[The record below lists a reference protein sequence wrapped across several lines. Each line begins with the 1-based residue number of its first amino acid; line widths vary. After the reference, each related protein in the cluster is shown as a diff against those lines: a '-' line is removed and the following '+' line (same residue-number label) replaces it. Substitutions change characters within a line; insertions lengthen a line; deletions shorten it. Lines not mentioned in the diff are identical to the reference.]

1 MERILVLNGS
11 PKGENGNTAVLIN
24 RFLEGY
30 QEVNKDVQI
39 DRITLKN
46 ETINRCTGCYTCWT
60 KTPGK
65 CVFGDD
71 MTSLLEKYL
80 SADVVVWA
88 TPLYH
93 YGMTSILKTFVE
105 RTLPLSQPYIV
116 ENNGKFSH
124 PSRWGEKRHKN
135 VLISNCGFPEH
146 HNFEVMRQSFDRVVH
161 GKVDAEILCVMGELL
176 SVKPLKGK
184 IAWYLDAV
192 KKAGN
197 DFATSSVITQSTIAT
212 LSNPLVPVE
221 SFIEMA
227 NLNWQATGE
236 TPPDL
241 ASAMGRTADNASVDH
256 KEQCLPGYSYLKLMA
271 MTFNPENAKD
281 MSAVLEMSFTDIEES
296 HQFHIKDGTCD
307 LVRSQPLPYT
317 TRIVT
322 TFKVWQEIADGT
334 VDGAQAMIDGLYRVE
349 GDINFMMKMGDLFGS
364 GEENTSD
371 DTEGRRE
378 AILGIPGNKWMG
390 ILFIPWMLS
399 WIGIGMNTFVGIW
412 LPLVLT
418 AGVIILKRKHNQLT
432 HFEKMSGVYFAL
444 LATMTLVGIPVVG
457 RSGIYLNYFA
467 IALIWGSSLLSEDVV
482 TAEYSKFEF
491 DGDPSNVLFI
501 KTNVHLTL
509 FWTFIF
515 TLQGVLAMGL
525 DYMNLFQFAPLL
537 YLLTIGALRVT
548 LWYSRWY
555 PENVMRGV

>member
-1 MERILVLNGS
+1 MGKILVLNGS
-11 PKGENGNTAVLIN
+11 PRGENGNTAILVDG
-24 RFLEGY
+24 FLEGY

-39 DRITLKN
+39 DRITLKS
-46 ETINRCTGCYTCWT
+46 ETIHRCRGCYTCWT
-60 KTPGK
+60 KTPGQ

-71 MTSLLEKYL
+71 MTGVLEKYL

-124 PSRWGEKRHKN
+124 PSRWGEGAHKN

-146 HNFEVMRQSFDRVVH
+146 HNFEVMRQSFDRVVQ

-184 IAWYLDAV
+184 IAWYLEAV
-192 KKAGN
+192 KRAGKE
-197 DFATSSVITQSTIAT
+197 FASSLELTQSTKLT
-212 LSNPLVPVE
+212 LSKPLVPVE
-221 SFIEMA
+221 TFIEMA

-241 ASAMGRTADNASVDH
+241 ESAMGRTTDDVSVGH
-256 KEQCLPGYSYLKLMA
+256 KGQCLPGYSYLKLMA
-271 MTFNPENAKD
+271 ITFNPENAKD
-281 MSAVLEMSFTDIEES
+281 MTAVLEMSFTDIEES
-296 HQFHIKDGTCD
+296 HQLHIKDGTCD
-307 LVRSQPLPYT
+307 LVRDRPLPYT

-334 VDGAQAMIDGLYRVE
+334 VDGAQAMMDGLYRVE
-349 GDINFMMKMGDLFGS
+349 GDINFMMKMGGLFGS
-364 GEENTSD
+364 GEENTAD
-371 DTEGRRE
+371 ERDNRRE
-378 AILGIPGNKWMG
+378 AVLGIPGNKWMG
-390 ILFIPWMLS
+390 ILFIPWMMS
-399 WIGIGMNTFVGIW
+399 WIGIGMNALVGVL

-418 AGVIILKRKHNQLT
+418 AGVVVLKWKHNQLT

-444 LATMTLVGIPVVG
+444 LATMTVLDMSVVG
-457 RSGIYLNYFA
+457 RSGVLLNYFA
-467 IALIWGSSLLSEDVV
+467 IALIWGSSLLSEEVL
-482 TAEYSKFEF
+482 TAEYSKVEF
-491 DGDPSNVLFI
+491 DGDPSNVLFK

-509 FWTFIF
+509 FWTLIFI
-515 TLQGVLAMGL
+515 LQGVLAMGL
-525 DYMNLFQFAPLL
+525 DYMDLFQFTPLL
-537 YLLTIGALRVT
+537 YLLTIGSLRVT

-555 PENVMRGV
+555 PEKVMRGM